1 MWAPQLT
8 LPPVHPSKLLLWAA
22 CVSLGMG
29 EELPWNSKTRT
40 VVGSFSGGS
49 LFVRT
54 LALHSL
60 SISALPLTVY
70 LSAVQWFFW
79 VVFFFE
85 FLKQT

>member
-1 MWAPQLT
+1 M
-8 LPPVHPSKLLLWAA
+8 
-22 CVSLGMG
+22 
-29 EELPWNSKTRT
+29 
-40 VVGSFSGGS
+40 GSFCGGS

-79 VVFFFE
+79 VVFFLS
-85 FLKQT
+85 FLNRRRQGNPSDISDMPQSPVWKWCVVR